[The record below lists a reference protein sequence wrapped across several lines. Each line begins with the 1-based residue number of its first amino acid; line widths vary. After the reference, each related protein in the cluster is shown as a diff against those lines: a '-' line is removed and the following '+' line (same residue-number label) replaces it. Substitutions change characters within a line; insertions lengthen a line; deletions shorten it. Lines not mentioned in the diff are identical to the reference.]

1 MLRDRWLTTR
11 EVAARMEISTTAVVR
26 LCQRGTLAHAWHG
39 DRYMI
44 RLSAV
49 VSLLECSDFQ
59 RRRRNAS

>member
-1 MLRDRWLTTR
+1 MVDRWLTTR
-11 EVAARMEISTTAVVR
+11 EVAVKMSISTTAVVR

-49 VSLLECSDFQ
+49 VSLLDCSDFQ
-59 RRRRNAS
+59 KRRRHAS